1 MTRAMVIASGF
12 LLGIVL
18 TTGGGEAQFVSPPE
32 RGHRQ
37 SNDPVLVWN
46 AIALQAVADDHTEIF
61 GSPEQGG
68 PTHAARALAI
78 VHTAIYDA
86 VNSIDRSYTPY
97 LTLVRLKPRTD
108 ISIAAAVAT
117 AAHGTLVALYPS
129 QEAVFDE
136 ALEHHLARIRDD
148 AAKQSGIEVGRTVA
162 ERLLQARRDDG
173 SADSK
178 PHTPSDLPGQH
189 REDPLNP
196 GQGFLAPG
204 WGKVTPFVVQSSS
217 QFRAPP
223 PPALTS
229 PAYTEAYNELKR
241 LGGDGVNT
249 PTERTDEQTAIGLY
263 WAYDG
268 SRWLGPPP
276 RLYNQIARV
285 IADQQDNTVVE
296 NARFFALINLAM
308 ADAGITCWESKYTYD
323 YWRPIL
329 GIRESD
335 PDTSPTG
342 QGDDNPETEGDPNWR
357 PLGAPASNE
366 SGNNFTP
373 PFAAYPS
380 GHATFGAAMFR
391 IIALFYGTDRIP
403 FTFISDELNGVTTDN
418 EGVVRPLLPRSFSRL
433 SQAAAENAQSRI
445 YLGVHW
451 KFDATE
457 GIAMGNAIG
466 DYVFRHALRPYRE
479 PSRNPRLHPTR

>member
-1 MTRAMVIASGF
+1 LA
-12 LLGIVL
+12 
-18 TTGGGEAQFVSPPE
+18 
-32 RGHRQ
+32 
-37 SNDPVLVWN
+37 WN

-61 GSPEQGG
+61 GAPEEGG

-78 VHTAIYDA
+78 VHAAIYDA
-86 VNSIDRSYTPY
+86 VNSIDRSHTPY
-97 LTLVRLKPRTD
+97 LTLVPLKPHAD

-129 QEAVFDE
+129 QEDGFDG

-162 ERLLQARRDDG
+162 ERLLQARHDDG

-178 PHTPSDLPGQH
+178 PHTPSDLPGRH

-229 PAYTEAYNELKR
+229 AAYAEAYNELKR
-241 LGGDGVNT
+241 LGGDGVST

-268 SRWLGPPP
+268 TRWLGPPP

-335 PDTSPTG
+335 PGTGPTG
-342 QGDDNPETEGDPNWR
+342 QGDDNPETEGDPTWQ

-391 IIALFYGTDRIP
+391 AIALFYGTDRLP

-418 EGVVRPLLPRSFSRL
+418 EGIVRPLLPRSFSRL
-433 SQAAAENAQSRI
+433 SQAVAENAQSRI
-445 YLGVHW
+445 YLGIHW
-451 KFDATE
+451 QFDATE

-466 DYVFRHALRPYRE
+466 DYVFRHALQPYRE
-479 PSRNPRLHPTR
+479 P